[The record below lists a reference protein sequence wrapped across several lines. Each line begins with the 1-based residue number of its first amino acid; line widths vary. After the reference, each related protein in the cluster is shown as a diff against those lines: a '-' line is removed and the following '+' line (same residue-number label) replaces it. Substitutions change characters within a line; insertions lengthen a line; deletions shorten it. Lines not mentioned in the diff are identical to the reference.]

1 LRDSGIMVTNP
12 SGIFSVPM
20 AEHTM
25 GLLLALVRNF
35 PDSVRHQERAHWGQQ
50 EIWDQPQGLTE
61 LNGQV
66 LLIVGYGSIGR
77 ELARR
82 ATAFDMRVW
91 GVTRSGQADTT
102 YAEKIVPVSELHQV
116 LPYADFVV
124 IAAPETPETRH
135 LIGATELAWMK
146 ASARVVNVSRGSL
159 LDEMALARALKEQ
172 KLGGAA
178 LDVTAIEPLAAD
190 SPLWK
195 TPHLMITPHTSAVS
209 DRLWKRQTEILAEL
223 LERWFG
229 GRELFNR
236 VDLSRGY

>member
-1 LRDSGIMVTNP
+1 
-12 SGIFSVPM
+12 
-20 AEHTM
+20 M

-50 EIWDQPQGLTE
+50 EIWDQPQGLKE

-124 IAAPETPETRH
+124 IAAPETPETRY
-135 LIGATELAWMK
+135 LIGAAELARMK

-159 LDEMALARALKEQ
+159 LDEMALACALKEQ
-172 KLGGAA
+172 RLGGAA

-209 DRLWKRQTEILAEL
+209 DRLWKRQTEILAGL

-229 GRELFNR
+229 GCELFNR